1 MRKEKARSTR
11 QTGQNNQLFLRRIFM
26 KESSFT
32 LNDNLYYIN
41 QIFELEKKVIEKDQK
56 IAYLELK
63 IELQNQLYQSLK
75 EQALSLIKL

>member
-1 MRKEKARSTR
+1 
-11 QTGQNNQLFLRRIFM
+11 M